1 MQFIDLKFLEAIV
14 SCQFWIKHKNLRV
27 PTHFKFS
34 IMLYKNFRLFLLQK
48 VLIKSELSVFNPQ
61 EILRIIKLLVF
72 FPWMG
77 MSISLKAGDK
87 KIIWIWLLTV
97 GCLDELKQVVLALK
111 KKKVP
116 HSLLCMYKG
125 VPITPKLLS
134 VGKAVKEGCWQLF
147 QNN

>member
-14 SCQFWIKHKNLRV
+14 SCQFWIKHKNLTV

-87 KIIWIWLLTV
+87 KMIWIWLLTV

-111 KKKVP
+111 KKKCHTV
-116 HSLLCMYKG
+116 SCVCIKVCLLLQSYF
-125 VPITPKLLS
+125 L
-134 VGKAVKEGCWQLF
+134 
-147 QNN
+147 